1 MSTLDLFNSIQNSPI
16 SQWIGKQNHLL
27 GAFAELL
34 HIVGLL
40 FVLTSIL
47 IVSLRLLGLGLRK
60 QSTADL
66 LAATSKFIWLGLALL
81 LVSGL
86 ILFLPAANNYYPNDI
101 FWLKFKILAI
111 ALFVHLTVFRKVTR
125 QANSHVAIARLTG
138 IAALGLWFGVAFS
151 GRFIGF
157 F

>member
-1 MSTLDLFNSIQNSPI
+1 MSTQTLFNTIQNSEI
-16 SQWIGKQNHLL
+16 SQWIGKQDHLL

-34 HIVGLL
+34 HIVGLIL
-40 FVLTSIL
+40 VLSSIL
-47 IVSLRLLGLGLRK
+47 IISLRLLGLGLRK
-60 QSTADL
+60 QSPSEL
-66 LAATSKFIWLGLALL
+66 VAATSRFIWVGLFLL
-81 LVSGL
+81 LISGL

-111 ALFVHLTVFRKVTR
+111 ALIVHLTIFREVTSR
-125 QANSHVAIARLTG
+125 TNGNAIVAKFTG

>member
-1 MSTLDLFNSIQNSPI
+1 MSTLDLFNAIQNSPV

-27 GAFAELL
+27 GAFAELF

-40 FVLTSIL
+40 FVLTPIL
-47 IVSLRLLGLGLRK
+47 IISLRLLGFGLRK
-60 QSTADL
+60 QSPKEL
-66 LAATSKFIWLGLALL
+66 FVATSSFIWVGLL
-81 LVSGL
+81 LLLISGL
-86 ILFLPAANNYYPNDI
+86 VLFLPAANNYYPNDI

-111 ALFVHLTVFRKVTR
+111 ALVLHLTIFRKVASQT
-125 QANSHVAIARLTG
+125 NGNLVVAKFTG
-138 IAALGLWFGVAFS
+138 VAALGLWFGVAFS